1 MGIGFKIRKLA
12 EQEKLAI
19 TELARRLGRTK
30 QATYEMLE
38 KDDISTALLREVMK
52 IFNVQSSYFFDED
65 PVSNKAIASGN
76 NSVAAINSEV
86 KSKEDAGLEEK
97 IRLLEQL
104 LKEKE
109 RTIQIL
115 MQK

>member
-1 MGIGFKIRKLA
+1 MNISKINSYVASNKLGKGEIAERCGISRTTLDNVLSGADVKISTV
-12 EQEKLAI
+12 EKLASV
-19 TELARRLGRTK
+19 LG
-30 QATYEMLE
+30 
-38 KDDISTALLREVMK
+38 V
-52 IFNVQSSYFFDED
+52 NVGSFFDEE
-65 PVSNKAIASGN
+65 PVSNKAIASGK

-86 KSKEDAGLEEK
+86 KPKEDAGLEEK